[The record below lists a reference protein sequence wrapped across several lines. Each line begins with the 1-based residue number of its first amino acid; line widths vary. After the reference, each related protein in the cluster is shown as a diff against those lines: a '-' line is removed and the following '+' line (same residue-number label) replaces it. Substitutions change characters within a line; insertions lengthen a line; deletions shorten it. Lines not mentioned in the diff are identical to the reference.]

1 MSTVSFP
8 PDFLFGVATSSYQI
22 EGAANDDGRGESI
35 WDRFARQPG
44 AIADRSDGSVAC
56 DHYRR
61 WADDLDLMKW
71 LGVDVYRFSIA
82 WPRVLPEGRGR
93 VEPRGLDFYDRLVD
107 GLLARGI
114 RPAATLYH
122 WDLPQALQDRGG
134 WAARATVDAFVEYT
148 AVVVERLGDRVATWM
163 THNEP
168 WCVSILGHRSGEHAP
183 GLKDVGT
190 SLRVA
195 HHVLLSH
202 GRAVPVIR
210 ALAPRAEV
218 GIVLNLVPGEPASPS
233 AADLEATRR
242 FDGEFNRWFCD
253 PLFHARYPADAV
265 EDYRKAGVGG
275 VLDDLIQPGD
285 LAEIAVPTD
294 FLGVN
299 YYSRLVLRSNAI
311 PESENLPRVVHLEP
325 EQTDM
330 GWEVKAEGLGMLL
343 DRIHRDW
350 GPKRIYIAEN
360 GCAYGDAPG
369 ADGRVP
375 DVRRIYFLDSHLR
388 AVQAAV
394 RRGIPV
400 AGYFLWSML
409 DNFEWAYGF
418 SKRFGIFWV
427 DYETQR
433 RVPKDSAR
441 WYREVIARRAMDSQ
455 PFPRPAPSTAMVGGP
470 V

>member
-1 MSTVSFP
+1 
-8 PDFLFGVATSSYQI
+8 
-22 EGAANDDGRGESI
+22 
-35 WDRFARQPG
+35 
-44 AIADRSDGSVAC
+44 
-56 DHYRR
+56 
-61 WADDLDLMKW
+61 
-71 LGVDVYRFSIA
+71 
-82 WPRVLPEGRGR
+82 
-93 VEPRGLDFYDRLVD
+93 
-107 GLLARGI
+107 
-114 RPAATLYH
+114 
-122 WDLPQALQDRGG
+122 
-134 WAARATVDAFVEYT
+134 
-148 AVVVERLGDRVATWM
+148 M

-375 DVRRIYFLDSHLR
+375 ELGPDRLPEGDYRLEFQVGPYFAASGRPTFYPRVTIEFIVADADSHYHVPLLLSPFGYSTY
-388 AVQAAV
+388 
-394 RRGIPV
+394 RG
-400 AGYFLWSML
+400 S
-409 DNFEWAYGF
+409 
-418 SKRFGIFWV
+418 
-427 DYETQR
+427 
-433 RVPKDSAR
+433 
-441 WYREVIARRAMDSQ
+441 
-455 PFPRPAPSTAMVGGP
+455 
-470 V
+470 